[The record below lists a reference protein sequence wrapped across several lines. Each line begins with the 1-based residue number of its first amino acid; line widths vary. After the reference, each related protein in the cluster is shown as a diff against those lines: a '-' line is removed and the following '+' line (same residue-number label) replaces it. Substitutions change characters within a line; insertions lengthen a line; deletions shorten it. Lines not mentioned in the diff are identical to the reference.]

1 MLVIILLLAVWVV
14 YLVIYRLCFHPLARF
29 PGPKLAALTSWYEF
43 YYDIVKR
50 GQFIWRIEQLHE
62 RYGEPL
68 SRQSSINSVQ
78 H

>member
-1 MLVIILLLAVWVV
+1 MFVIILLLTIWVV
-14 YLVIYRLCFHPLARF
+14 YLVIYRLCFHPLVRF

-50 GQFIWRIEQLHE
+50 GQFMWRIEQLHE

-68 SRQSSINSVQ
+68 PR
-78 H
+78 